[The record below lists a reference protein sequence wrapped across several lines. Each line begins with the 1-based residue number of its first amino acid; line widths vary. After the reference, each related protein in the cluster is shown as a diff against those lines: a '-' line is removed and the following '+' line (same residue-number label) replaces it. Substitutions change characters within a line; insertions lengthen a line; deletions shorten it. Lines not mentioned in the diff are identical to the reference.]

1 MKFNPVVLRNAS
13 GLVAFFALWQLLSVL
28 GFINSFMLP
37 SPWGVLE
44 ALWVMLQ
51 DGTLMTN
58 LGASLLRVAVGYCL
72 AMVVGL
78 SLGFLCGSVRQVS
91 DFVRPVI
98 EALRP
103 IPPLAWVPISILWF
117 GLGDASAYFLVF
129 LGCVFP
135 LFFGAYTAVRSL
147 DRNQLNAALCLG
159 AGRWLML
166 RDVLIPASLPI
177 VMPSLRLALGIGW
190 MCVVTAELIAAQTG
204 LGYLIQQ
211 SRMVFQI
218 QNVVAGMATIGLVGF
233 LMSNLLERIERRVL
247 AWAPSERA

>member
-1 MKFNPVVLRNAS
+1 MTSHRVLQRKLT
-13 GLVAFFALWQLLSVL
+13 GLFLFFATWQLLSMA
-28 GFINSFMLP
+28 GFINSVMLP
-37 SPWGVLE
+37 APVDVLQ
-44 ALWVMLQ
+44 ALWVMLL

-58 LGASLLRVAVGYCL
+58 LGASLLRVGIGYCVAL
-72 AMVVGL
+72 LVGL
-78 SLGFLCGSVRQVS
+78 TLGFLCGWMRTVS

-135 LFFGAYTAVRSL
+135 IFFGAFTAVRSM
-147 DRNQLNAALCLG
+147 DKNQLNAAHCLG
-159 AGRWLML
+159 AGRWMLL
-166 RDVLIPASLPI
+166 RDVLVPASLPI

-218 QNVVAGMATIGLVGF
+218 QNVVAGMAAIGFVGYV
-233 LMSNLLERIERRVL
+233 MSAALERVERRL
-247 AWAPSERA
+247 IAWAPSERA